1 MEEIPCVVGGRE
13 VFTGDV
19 QKQVSVSE
27 GTVHYVEM
35 CGSWNVICFLL
46 QPYDHQR
53 VIAQYHYADKVIK

>member
-27 GTVHYVEM
+27 GTMRYVEM
-35 CGSWNVICFLL
+35 CGSWNVKMLWN
-46 QPYDHQR
+46 
-53 VIAQYHYADKVIK
+53 VI